1 MDEHRSR
8 RLQVWTPLLFALVM
22 IFGMTL
28 GFRLRD
34 TLRNKRD
41 IQAVIERNDRLEEV
55 IDLVKERYVDTIN
68 ANLLYQDAITGILS
82 HLDPHTTYISA
93 DQLQDVNEDLEGSF
107 FGIGVEFSIYKD
119 TIQVTSVIE
128 NGPAERAGVSIGD
141 QLIKVND
148 STVAGIGIT
157 SERIIKMLR
166 GKQNSLVNVTI
177 KDGASGKLKHVA
189 IKRDAV
195 PIYSVDAQL
204 MLDASVGYIK
214 INRFAATTFDEFM
227 KALRALERQGMK
239 SLILD
244 LRQNPGGYLQAATK
258 IADQF
263 LADNKMIVYTK
274 GRQAEKEEYKA
285 ENAGIFEEGRL
296 VVLIDEGSASASEV
310 LSGAIQDWDRGVII
324 GRRSFGKGLVQEQY
338 ELSDG
343 AALRLTVARY
353 YTPSGRSIQRTFAR
367 GRDAYR
373 EDYTKRFESGELTGN
388 DTITGPADTM
398 RYYTG
403 RHRVVYGGGGIK
415 PDIYVPYDTSKL
427 GTGLLNMIFSEELR
441 SAVWN
446 YYTAHRPELQQ
457 MKNVKDFIQQFQSG
471 KDIVDNYLKTLPA
484 NERKQADVI
493 LSRTDSRSYIYQQAK
508 AQLARLLFR
517 NNGYYAVSV
526 GDDNVVAKALQVI
539 RGDEYSKIISR

>member
-1 MDEHRSR
+1 MDEYRSR
-8 RLQVWTPLLFALVM
+8 RLQVWTPLLFAIVM

-82 HLDPHTTYISA
+82 HLDPHTVYIPA

-128 NGPAERAGVSIGD
+128 NGPSERAGISIGD

-166 GKQNSLVNVTI
+166 GKQNSLVNVVV
-177 KDGASGKLKHVA
+177 KDGASGKMKHVA

-195 PIYSVDAQL
+195 PIYSVDASL
-204 MLDASVGYIK
+204 MLDGNVGYIK

-227 KALRALERQGMK
+227 KSLRGLEKQGMK

-263 LADNKMIVYTK
+263 LDDNKMIVYTK

-285 ENAGIFEEGRL
+285 ESPGIFEQGRL
-296 VVLIDEGSASASEV
+296 VVLVDEGSASASEI
-310 LSGAIQDWDRGVII
+310 LSGAVQDWDRGVVI

-338 ELSDG
+338 DLSDG

-353 YTPSGRSIQRTFAR
+353 YTPSGRSIQRNFAK
-367 GRDAYR
+367 GREAYK
-373 EDYTKRFESGELTGN
+373 EDYAKRFENGELTGN
-388 DTITGPADTM
+388 DSMISLADTM

-403 RHRVVYGGGGIK
+403 RHRIVYGGGGIK

-446 YYTAHRPELQQ
+446 YYAAHRAELQQ
-457 MKNVKDFIQQFQSG
+457 TKSIKEFVQQFQSG
-471 KDIVDNYLKTLPA
+471 KDIVDSYLKTLPA

-493 LSRTDSRSYIYQQAK
+493 LARTDSRNYIYQQAK

-517 NNGYYAVSV
+517 NNGYYSVSLS
-526 GDDNVVAKALQVI
+526 DDNVVAKALQVI
-539 RGDEYSKIISR
+539 KGDEYSKIISR